1 MANRLNIVLSL
12 ILLGLVVNFLHPF
25 FSTPQAHADE
35 PFQVATLLKSRFR
48 KAVGDVEDKLEKV
61 EGKIKKH
68 THELKVCSC
77 EEDVPRIKVDSS
89 KP

>member
-1 MANRLNIVLSL
+1 MGNRLNIVLSL
-12 ILLGLVVNFLHPF
+12 ILLGLVANFLHPF
-25 FSTPQAHADE
+25 IYSRQAHADE

-61 EGKIKKH
+61 EGKIEKH

-77 EEDVPRIKVDSS
+77 EEDVPKITVESS